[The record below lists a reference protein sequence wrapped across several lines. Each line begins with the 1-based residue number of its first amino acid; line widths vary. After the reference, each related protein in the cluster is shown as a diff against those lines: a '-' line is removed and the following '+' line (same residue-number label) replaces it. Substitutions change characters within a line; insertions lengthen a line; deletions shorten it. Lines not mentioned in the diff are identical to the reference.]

1 MPKYYKGF
9 DKDLKCRGFQYEIGG
24 EYREDEADLCH
35 AGFHACENPLDVF
48 SYYAPGNGSRYCEVE
63 LDDLDDKRET
73 DSKVCGKHI
82 KIGAEIGIP
91 GLVSAQI
98 EWVKNLIGFDKAVE
112 KANRS
117 KTHHATGDQGA
128 ASATGYQ
135 GAASATGPL
144 GAASATG
151 DQGAASATGPLGAA
165 SATGDR
171 GAASATGP
179 RGAASATGDR
189 GAASA
194 TGYQGA
200 ASATGDHG
208 AASATGMSS
217 VALASGFDGR
227 VMGNV
232 GCAIFA
238 VERGKFDGSTYPI
251 ISVAAAIV
259 DGEKIKADTWYMA
272 KNGELVEWEEQ

>member
-1 MPKYYKGF
+1 MAKYYKGF

-24 EYREDEADLCH
+24 EYREDKADLCH

-48 SYYAPGNGSRYCEVE
+48 SYYSPGNGSRYCEVE
-63 LDDLDDKRET
+63 LYDLDDKRET
-73 DSKVCGKHI
+73 DSKVCGKRI

-128 ASATGYQ
+128 ASATG
-135 GAASATGPL
+135 L
-144 GAASATG
+144 
-151 DQGAASATGPLGAA
+151 
-165 SATGDR
+165 
-171 GAASATGP
+171 
-179 RGAASATGDR
+179 
-189 GAASA
+189 
-194 TGYQGA
+194 
-200 ASATGDHG
+200 
-208 AASATGMSS
+208 SS
-217 VALASGFDGR
+217 VALASGFCGR

-238 VERGKFDGSTYPI
+238 VERGEFDGSTLPI

>member
-24 EYREDEADLCH
+24 EYREDSAKLCSS
-35 AGFHACENPLDVF
+35 GFHACERPLDVF
-48 SYYAPGNGSRYCEVE
+48 GYYTPGSGSRYCEVE
-63 LDDLDDKRET
+63 LDELDDERKSD
-73 DSKVCGKHI
+73 DSKVCGKYI
-82 KIGAEIGIP
+82 KIGAELGIP
-91 GLVSAQI
+91 GLVKAQI
-98 EWVKNLIGFDKAVE
+98 EWVKNEIGFDDAIKKAD
-112 KANRS
+112 KS
-117 KTHHATGDQGA
+117 KSHHATGDQSAASATGDQSAASATGDQGA

-135 GAASATGPL
+135 GAASATGDQSAASATGDQSAASATGDH

-151 DQGAASATGPLGAA
+151 DHGAASATGA
-165 SATGDR
+165 
-171 GAASATGP
+171 
-179 RGAASATGDR
+179 
-189 GAASA
+189 
-194 TGYQGA
+194 
-200 ASATGDHG
+200 HG

-238 VERGKFDGSTYPI
+238 VERGAFDGNTCPI

-259 DGEKIKADTWYMA
+259 DGEKIKPDVWYTA
-272 KNGELVEWEEQ
+272 KSGEFVEVEGE